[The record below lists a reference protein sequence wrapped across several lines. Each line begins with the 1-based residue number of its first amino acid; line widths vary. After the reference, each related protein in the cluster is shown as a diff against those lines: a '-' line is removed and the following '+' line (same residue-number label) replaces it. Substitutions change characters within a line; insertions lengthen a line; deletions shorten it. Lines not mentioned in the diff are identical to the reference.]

1 MCSLINLAPPLLY
14 LHVGKPYNQAVDV
27 FSFSITLLEIGCRDH
42 RFVVSQ
48 FLDRSKQERI
58 GVAMVAVT
66 CTDHE
71 GFRPIP
77 KVDFVEA
84 LPDLWSLVSP

>member
-1 MCSLINLAPPLLY
+1 M
-14 LHVGKPYNQAVDV
+14 DV
-27 FSFSITLLEIGCRDH
+27 YSFSITLLEIGCRDH
-42 RFVVSQ
+42 HFVVSQ
-48 FLDRSKQERI
+48 FLEQSKAER
-58 GVAMVAVT
+58 VAVGIVAVT

-77 KVDFVEA
+77 KKDFVEA

>member
-1 MCSLINLAPPLLY
+1 M
-14 LHVGKPYNQAVDV
+14 DV
-27 FSFSITLLEIGCRDH
+27 YSFSITLLEIGCRDH
-42 RFVVSQ
+42 HFVVSQ
-48 FLDRSKQERI
+48 FLAQSQMERV
-58 GVAMVAVT
+58 GVGIVAVT

-84 LPDLWSLVSP
+84 LPDLWSLVRLLLQTNLIVPC